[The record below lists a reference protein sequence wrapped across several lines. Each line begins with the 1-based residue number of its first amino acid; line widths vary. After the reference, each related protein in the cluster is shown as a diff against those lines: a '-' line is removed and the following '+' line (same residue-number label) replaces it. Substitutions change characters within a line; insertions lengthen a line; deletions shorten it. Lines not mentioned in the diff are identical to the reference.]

1 MRELRIDFENGRTAP
16 RRLAIP
22 LLIASLVVSLVVAGA
37 YRDTRAQVE
46 YWSDEVAHL
55 RSRGPQAAQ
64 AAPPRV
70 SDKGTEA
77 ELGRAHEIVDQLA
90 LPWDQLFLA
99 VEGATSSDIALLGI
113 EPNAQKHSVRLTG
126 EGKDIHA
133 VLAYVQQ
140 LEALPI
146 LRDVYLL
153 DHGTP
158 DADPQRP
165 ARFVIEAVWR
175 TGS

>member
-22 LLIASLVVSLVVAGA
+22 LLIASLVLIVVVAGA

-46 YWSDEVAHL
+46 YWNDEVAQL
-55 RSRGPQAAQ
+55 RSGGTRAAQ
-64 AAPPRV
+64 AGSPRV
-70 SDKGTEA
+70 PDKGTEA
-77 ELGRAHEIVDQLA
+77 ELKRAHEIVNQLA

-99 VEGATSSDIALLGI
+99 VEAATPSDVALLGI

-126 EGKDIHA
+126 EGKNIHA

-140 LEALPI
+140 LEAQPI

-158 DADPQRP
+158 DAPQRP
-165 ARFVIEAVWR
+165 ARFVIEAIWR
-175 TGS
+175 TGP

>member
-1 MRELRIDFENGRTAP
+1 MRELRIDFENGSTAP

-22 LLIASLVVSLVVAGA
+22 LLIASLALIVVVAVA
-37 YRDTRAQVE
+37 YRDTSAQVE
-46 YWSDEVAHL
+46 YWNDEVTRL
-55 RSRGPQAAQ
+55 RSGGTQAAQ
-64 AAPPRV
+64 AASPRA
-70 SDKGTEA
+70 SDKVTEA
-77 ELGRAHEIVDQLA
+77 ELKRAHEIVNQLT

-99 VEGATSSDIALLGI
+99 VEAATPSNVALLGV
-113 EPNAQKHSVRLTG
+113 EPNAQKRSVRLTG

-133 VLAYVQQ
+133 VLAYVRQ
-140 LEALPI
+140 LEEQPV

-165 ARFVIEAVWR
+165 ARFVIEAIWR